1 MFIKSPSLKITLL
14 CSAMLLTAC
23 DNASDPAQPS
33 AEMEQA
39 AAEATTNE
47 AAAMESEEAMIARA
61 MGIHERVITLDTHD
75 DINVSNFT
83 DDLNYTMDTN
93 SQVNLPK
100 MVAGGLDVAFFI
112 VFTGQGEMNEE
123 GYAAGYANAMAK
135 FNAIADNIFVS
146 YPPLVFEKIFIFS

>member
-23 DNASDPAQPS
+23 DNASDTAQPS

-61 MGIHERVITLDTHD
+61 MG
-75 DINVSNFT
+75 
-83 DDLNYTMDTN
+83 
-93 SQVNLPK
+93 
-100 MVAGGLDVAFFI
+100 
-112 VFTGQGEMNEE
+112 
-123 GYAAGYANAMAK
+123 
-135 FNAIADNIFVS
+135 
-146 YPPLVFEKIFIFS
+146 